1 MSGPN
6 PAAPDLRYPHVRA
19 TKNLFVSISVRDDW
33 ELTEHLTINQEVAY
47 RRIAILIYRS
57 GDRLRDDDEIL
68 GRATKLGPSR
78 WRKVKAQLIDL
89 GLLCVE
95 DGRVTSAECR
105 KALDRVE
112 HQIAQKSRAGKISA
126 DLRDARRNP
135 LENNE
140 MGSTAVPTNY
150 ELRTEDDDNNR
161 GRAREAGE
169 GAGAPTAPGPEAQD
183 APAAAE
189 PPVAEPTPV
198 EPPPAEPP
206 AAAKPNPAGPAA
218 PAAEPFVPPPKPPKM
233 DPNAWA
239 IVQALTDAVV
249 EAYGPEVGGM
259 ARWTNSPTDEYEAAR
274 LLKLAEA
281 LGLGTG
287 EAIDAVREH
296 LRRKCRTRAAEG
308 DSAPTGLNWLSLG
321 AEGAIKS
328 LAKARDKAARGFGGA
343 NGIGNGAARGGGY
356 RTGDGGE
363 PTARTVVQ
371 RAWEQAVGDLARRHR
386 FAEARQIQ
394 AEAKANGDA
403 AANAL
408 ADRLMETALGKRRAA

>member
-140 MGSTAVPTNY
+140 MGSTAAPTNY

-169 GAGAPTAPGPEAQD
+169 GAGAPTAPGPEARD

-198 EPPPAEPP
+198 EPTPAEPP
-206 AAAKPNPAGPAA
+206 AAAKPNPAE
-218 PAAEPFVPPPKPPKM
+218 PAAEPFVPPPKPPRM
-233 DPNAWA
+233 DPNVWA
-239 IVQALTDAVV
+239 IVQAMTAAVIG
-249 EAYGPEVGGM
+249 AYGEDEGGM
-259 ARWTNSPTDEYEAAR
+259 ARAFNDPTDAYTAEA
-274 LLKLAEA
+274 LLKAA
-281 LGLGTG
+281 ADLGLGTG
-287 EAIDAVREH
+287 EAIDAVHEH
-296 LRRKCRTRAAEG
+296 LRRKCVEFRRDNPERSPPRALKWFS
-308 DSAPTGLNWLSLG
+308 DSAVG
-321 AEGAIKS
+321 ALRS

-343 NGIGNGAARGGGY
+343 NGTGTGAARGGGY